1 MVPSDSM
8 NPDSDQPKIYTSRY
22 KKSEKV
28 LKSCFIACFI
38 LLALWLLKIIVLDSV
53 TISANA
59 YNPRLRATESRYIR
73 GSILDRNG
81 KALAREV
88 QAEDGS
94 YYRTYPYG
102 SALGLVT
109 GYSDQ
114 SKSGLE
120 LKMNSYLL
128 SAGSFTDMINYWILD
143 KTIPGCDVVTTID
156 GELSQ
161 YAYDRLGDFN
171 GVVIVTE
178 ADTGRLITLVSKPY
192 YDPNTVMEEWDVL
205 MEDENNPFFD
215 RAAQGLYPPGSTFKM
230 ITSLAWYRSQNYTT
244 DYHYTCSGVEY
255 FNNYDLA
262 CIGGSVHGELD
273 IQDAFAYSCNTF
285 FATLGNR
292 IGAQQLIRTMESVG
306 FGKKL
311 DFILPSSTSQYG
323 LTKDATE
330 DEIAATAIGQG
341 ETEMTPLLLNRL
353 TCAVAN
359 QGKVYA
365 YEMVDKVLN
374 QDGTVKKQYLPEKP
388 EQLITEEE
396 AAYLQDLME
405 GVTEYGTA
413 TNLSWLGIP
422 AYGKTGTAENASGVD
437 HSWFTGYVVPEEGSP
452 IAITVLVEQ
461 SGGRLYASSV
471 ATDVLWTLFN

>member
-1 MVPSDSM
+1 
-8 NPDSDQPKIYTSRY
+8 
-22 KKSEKV
+22 
-28 LKSCFIACFI
+28 
-38 LLALWLLKIIVLDSV
+38 
-53 TISANA
+53 
-59 YNPRLRATESRYIR
+59 
-73 GSILDRNG
+73 
-81 KALAREV
+81 
-88 QAEDGS
+88 
-94 YYRTYPYG
+94 
-102 SALGLVT
+102 
-109 GYSDQ
+109 
-114 SKSGLE
+114 
-120 LKMNSYLL
+120 
-128 SAGSFTDMINYWILD
+128 
-143 KTIPGCDVVTTID
+143 
-156 GELSQ
+156 
-161 YAYDRLGDFN
+161 
-171 GVVIVTE
+171 
-178 ADTGRLITLVSKPY
+178 
-192 YDPNTVMEEWDVL
+192 
-205 MEDENNPFFD
+205 
-215 RAAQGLYPPGSTFKM
+215 
-230 ITSLAWYRSQNYTT
+230 
-244 DYHYTCSGVEY
+244 
-255 FNNYDLA
+255 
-262 CIGGSVHGELD
+262 
-273 IQDAFAYSCNTF
+273 
-285 FATLGNR
+285 
-292 IGAQQLIRTMESVG
+292 MESVG